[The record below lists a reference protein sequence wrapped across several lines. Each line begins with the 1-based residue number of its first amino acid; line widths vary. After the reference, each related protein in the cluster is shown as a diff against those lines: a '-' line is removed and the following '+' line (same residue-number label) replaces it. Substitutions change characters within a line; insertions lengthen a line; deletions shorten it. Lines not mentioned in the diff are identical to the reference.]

1 MRDDVVPAV
10 RAVYGDQDLSSA
22 PAFGGGFINFG
33 HWEGIS
39 LDRPLTAEDRVR
51 SQRDLYRCVLGA
63 LDGAGARG
71 VEVGCGLGVGAVLA
85 VEEFG
90 FASVTG
96 LDIHPEQVE
105 RARRANA
112 GLLAR
117 APERLGFACGAAE
130 RMPFG
135 DGEFDRL
142 YSVEAAQHFRDLA
155 AFARE
160 AARVLRP
167 GGRLAVTSF
176 FVPAGAEGAG
186 TEGAG
191 AEGAGT
197 EGAGTVDV
205 GAVDV
210 GAVDAVDVGAE
221 LAARL
226 DSFASGLDVAHPV
239 TSLTGA
245 LDAVGLSDVRVESI
259 GGHVWPGLD
268 HFLAGIDQPVRWPRN
283 FLPAYRDGLLDYYVV
298 TARRPV
304 EGG

>member
-1 MRDDVVPAV
+1 MVVAGDGECGGRRMRDDVVPAV
-10 RAVYGDQDLSSA
+10 RAVYGEQDLSSA

-33 HWEGIS
+33 HWEGIP

-71 VEVGCGLGVGAVLA
+71 VEVGCGLGVGAGLA

-155 AFARE
+155 AFGRE

-176 FVPAGAEGAG
+176 FVPDGAEDAG
-186 TEGAG
+186 PEG
-191 AEGAGT
+191 
-197 EGAGTVDV
+197 
-205 GAVDV
+205 V
-210 GAVDAVDVGAE
+210 GAVDAGAE

-245 LDAVGLSDVRVESI
+245 LDAVGLTDVRADSI

>member
-176 FVPAGAEGAG
+176 FVPAGAED
-186 TEGAG
+186 AG
-191 AEGAGT
+191 AEG
-197 EGAGTVDV
+197 
-205 GAVDV
+205 V
-210 GAVDAVDVGAE
+210 GAVDAGAVDAGAE